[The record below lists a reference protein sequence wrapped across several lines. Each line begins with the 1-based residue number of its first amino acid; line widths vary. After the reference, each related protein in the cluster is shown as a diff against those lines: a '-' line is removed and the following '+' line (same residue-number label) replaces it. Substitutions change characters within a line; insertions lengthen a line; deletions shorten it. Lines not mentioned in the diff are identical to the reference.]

1 MSRNGV
7 ASEARSEVKRR
18 LDGAVEATMIDLG
31 SLARQ
36 INRGSKSSEIV
47 VGTAKAFA
55 SLEANVENTDS
66 TLKRMG
72 LVAAHLSFQADAIQ
86 RGVQLTPDIQDSLNT
101 TVRTLAPPHQT
112 TS

>member
-18 LDGAVEATMIDLG
+18 LDGAVEASMIDLG

-47 VGTAKAFA
+47 IGTAKAFA
-55 SLEANVENTDS
+55 NLESSVENTGQ
-66 TLKRMG
+66 LHPE
-72 LVAAHLSFQADAIQ
+72 AAI
-86 RGVQLTPDIQDSLNT
+86 
-101 TVRTLAPPHQT
+101 
-112 TS
+112 